1 LDFVSAETVDR
12 VAGNAKKCGAKEI
25 MNREHAE
32 IVIIGGSHAGCE
44 IAFRL
49 RQGGLA
55 GSIAL
60 LSAEHYLPYHRP
72 PLSKAFL
79 SGETTSES
87 LMLRSEAAY
96 EKSNISWHPGTI
108 VTVIDRADH
117 QLSLADGRKFI
128 YEKLVLAT
136 GGRPRVLPLPGA
148 ELGGIHTMR
157 AIDDVVKLRPD
168 FLPGKRLVI
177 VGAGYIGLEVA
188 AVAIK
193 NGLEVEIVEFAPRA
207 LARVAGPELSSFYE
221 DVHAKMGVKFRFN
234 TGVEGFLAADHDPSR
249 VGVVRC
255 SGGVDVKAD
264 LVLVA
269 AGLVPNVELAKDA
282 GLEIGNGIVVDEA
295 NRTSDP
301 DIFAIGDC
309 TEFYLP
315 YLGKR
320 TRLES
325 VPNALEQARVA
336 AAALNGHPS
345 PYAAVPWFWSDQYN
359 LKLQSV
365 GLGQGY
371 DTVVQRPPRSADG
384 FVAFYLKDGVVIA
397 ADCVNAILEFNIA
410 KKLVAEKVKV
420 APAALADTGVEL
432 KTLVPAKA

>member
-1 LDFVSAETVDR
+1 MIPDLGATAASVVM
-12 VAGNAKKCGAKEI
+12 KKRGAKEF
-25 MNREHAE
+25 MNRERAE
-32 IVIIGGSHAGCE
+32 MLIIGGSHAGCE
-44 IAFRL
+44 FAFRL
-49 RQGGLA
+49 RQGGFA

-79 SGETTSES
+79 SGETTAEA
-87 LMLRSEAAY
+87 LILRSEAAY
-96 EKSNISWHPGTI
+96 EKANISWHPGTT
-108 VTVIDRADH
+108 VTTIDRADRR
-117 QLSLADGRKFI
+117 LSLADGRKFI

-148 ELGGIHTMR
+148 ELGGIYTMR
-157 AIDDVVKLRPD
+157 AIADVVKLRPD
-168 FLPGKRLVI
+168 FLSGKRLVI

-193 NGLEVEIVEFAPRA
+193 SGLEVEIVEFAPRA

-269 AGLVPNVELAKDA
+269 AGLVPNVELAKEA

-295 NRTSDP
+295 CRTSDP

-336 AAALNGHPS
+336 AAAINGNPS

-365 GLGQGY
+365 GLGQDY
-371 DTVVQRPPRSADG
+371 DTVVQRPARNADG
-384 FVAFYLKDGVVIA
+384 FVAFYLKEGVVIA
-397 ADCVNAILEFNIA
+397 ADCVNAILEFNLA
-410 KKLVAEKVKV
+410 KRLVAEKVKV
-420 APAALADTGVEL
+420 NQAMLSDAGVEL
-432 KTLVPAKA
+432 KTLALMKA